1 MKPDVVVV
9 CAGISLLGS
18 AALGPH
24 LIAEPCSS
32 YSFTPVF
39 CEDFEDYCSPP
50 PAQGQDCAA
59 GSTPDNTAFLNT
71 WPADGTC
78 DPVSLV
84 DYLATGADV
93 RGTFGS
99 LCVQHSV
106 AWDDG
111 RTEYLYRHVHDLTPQ
126 IIAHPSNTVEADGID
141 GAGAIDK
148 PLEAGG
154 VPSGYVDSMDRTLR
168 PEALKGSF
176 YLHPLDGVNKAGLA
190 NMIYYHEIFLDDDRA
205 PTDFTLTTCP
215 TEGSGANYADCNC
228 TLLNPDA
235 TCDAGSCAGTP
246 VCAGTCDWYECDG
259 TCTGG
264 PNMGQACI
272 SDSDCSQCVGGPNE
286 GQSCAWFDDPVC
298 KSCDSGPNVGQTC
311 STNADCGSGVCE
323 TGPRVGQACANDAA
337 CGECIGGYSPGG
349 TCDENQDCQHT
360 CGPGQ
365 STVCEAGANEGL
377 ACTEDTD
384 CVYKYPVLKR
394 TDGQVHASF
403 AIGLMSIYDTNPCD
417 LDQGRF
423 PSEWRLAVYDGKT
436 WQTFKAPLFDIPLT
450 SPPDMMDLYP
460 LYGWNR
466 IDFAIGADYIEVRLT
481 NIQSQALYSGI
492 GACIFGTCKGGA
504 NHEQSCTSDANCAA
518 GEPLIPNEYLVAR
531 VPRQYKG
538 PFNKY
543 ALGPGKGRDLTDPQ
557 NPGPEQC
564 LSAFS
569 SADIISDEIVLYDGT
584 FVALSGACCSAGDC
598 SITSRNACESAGGVF
613 HGFGST
619 CDQIVCCPEPFADSD
634 RDGDVDQVDFA
645 AFQACFTG
653 PGGTLSGAIC
663 TCFDRTDSTGEGPPD
678 NAIDASDWSR
688 FEACASGA
696 GISADADCGD

>member
-1 MKPDVVVV
+1 MKPYLVVV
-9 CAGISLLGS
+9 CAGISLLGN
-18 AALGPH
+18 AAFGPH

-59 GSTPDNTAFLNT
+59 GAAPDNTAFLNT

-78 DPVSLV
+78 DPLSLV
-84 DYLATGADV
+84 DYLAAGADV

-99 LCVQHSV
+99 LCVQRSM

-126 IIAHPSNTVEADGID
+126 IIAHPGNTAGADGIN
-141 GAGAIDK
+141 GAGPIDL
-148 PLEAGG
+148 PIALGG
-154 VPSGYVDSMDRTLR
+154 VPPGYVDSMDRVLR
-168 PEALKGSF
+168 PDALKGTF
-176 YLHPLDGVNKAGLA
+176 HLHPLANPTQWGKAAFA

-205 PTDFTLTTCP
+205 PTDFTLMTCP

-235 TCDAGSCAGTP
+235 TCVTGACSTADCHQ
-246 VCAGTCDWYECDG
+246 WYCGLDNNCEDG
-259 TCTGG
+259 
-264 PNMGQACI
+264 PRAGQACL
-272 SDSDCSQCVGGPNE
+272 
-286 GQSCAWFDDPVC
+286 
-298 KSCDSGPNVGQTC
+298 
-311 STNADCGSGVCE
+311 TNADCLATCGADLQGTVCTSDFDCGTCSNDPSRNCDSDDDCGE
-323 TGPRVGQACANDAA
+323 CVGGQKDGQTCGDDADCQAA
-337 CGECIGGYSPGG
+337 CGPAQQAV
-349 TCDENQDCQHT
+349 CD
-360 CGPGQ
+360 G
-365 STVCEAGANEGL
+365 GANKGM
-377 ACTEDTD
+377 ACTEDIE
-384 CVYKYPVLKR
+384 CIYEYPVLKR

-492 GACIFGTCKGGA
+492 GACVFHTCKGGA
-504 NHEQSCTSDANCAA
+504 NNGASCASDANCAP
-518 GEPLIPNEYLVAR
+518 GDPLIPNEYLVAR

-543 ALGPGKGRDLTDPQ
+543 ALGPGQGRDLTDPE
-557 NPGPEQC
+557 NPGAEQC
-564 LSAFS
+564 LPAFS
-569 SADIISDEIVLYDGT
+569 SADVISDEIVLYDGT

-598 SITSRNACESAGGVF
+598 STTSRDACESAGGVF

-619 CDQIVCCPEPFADSD
+619 CGQIVCCPEPFADSD

-645 AFQACFTG
+645 TFQACFTG
-653 PGGTLSGAIC
+653 PGGTLSGTVC
-663 TCFDRTDSTGEGPPD
+663 TCFDRTDGTGEGPPD
-678 NAIDASDWSR
+678 NAIDASDWSN
-688 FEACASGA
+688 FEACASGP
-696 GISADADCGD
+696 GIPADVDCGG